1 MKQTEKLAT
10 QLAELVFNTLGWEE
24 EMSVEEVD
32 EVVTSFID
40 RLYDLNGMD
49 TDRLNI
55 IFNSDK

>member
-24 EMSVEEVD
+24 EMSMEEVD

-40 RLYDLNGMD
+40 RLYELNSMD
-49 TDRLNI
+49 TDRLTI